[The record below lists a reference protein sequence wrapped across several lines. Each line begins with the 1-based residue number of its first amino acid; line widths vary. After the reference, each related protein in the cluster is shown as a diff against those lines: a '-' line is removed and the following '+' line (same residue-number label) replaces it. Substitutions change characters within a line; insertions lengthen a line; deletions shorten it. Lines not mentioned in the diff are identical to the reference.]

1 MSSSAP
7 RPWEAKVDP
16 RLRRLL
22 ARAQN
27 HPEEA
32 SQVVNVFV
40 RFTGSADSLRAHG
53 VKVRAV
59 AGDIAT
65 ASIEL
70 ENVPRA
76 ASLSEVVFMELS
88 KSWGEE
94 RGGPSRPTGR

>member
-1 MSSSAP
+1 MSSLAP
-7 RPWEAKVDP
+7 PPWEAKIDA

-22 ARAQN
+22 ARARC

-32 SQVVNVFV
+32 DQVVNVFL

-53 VKVRAV
+53 VRVRSV

-70 ENVPRA
+70 RIVPLV
-76 ASLSEVVFMELS
+76 ASSTEVVFMELS
-88 KSWGEE
+88 RSWV
-94 RGGPSRPTGR
+94 R